1 MTIENTATS
10 TALIEKLNH
19 PHSSQRL
26 DALAK
31 LVKMVQGGEL
41 STPVREHN
49 VNNHIHTTYSFS
61 PYSPTKA
68 LWMAYNSGLVTS
80 GIMDHD
86 SVSGAREFTNAGR
99 CIGMGT
105 TVGAEIRVSA
115 AKTRLAGRRINHP
128 DQKSTIYMA
137 IHGIP
142 HTQLEKADRFLQPI
156 RAARNKRNTAMVQR
170 INEITGENTLALD
183 MEKDVKPLSMCHEGG
198 SITERHILFALGHKM
213 IARFGQGRP
222 LVDFLKNE
230 LRLKLSAK
238 IQSLLMEA
246 DNPHYPYDLL
256 GALKSDFVPK
266 MYIPADEE
274 LVDVQ
279 DAVNFAAEIG
289 AVSAYAYL
297 GDITQS
303 VTGDKKAQKFED
315 DYLDLLFE
323 ELKSIGFNAVTYMPS
338 RNTMDQLLR
347 VQEKC
352 RSHNLFQ
359 ISGED
364 INSPRQKFIC
374 EALKKPEF
382 ENLFDATYALIGHE
396 LKAGNDISDAM
407 FAPSTVDRIPNLND
421 RIKYYADIGRRE
433 VQSRNIVM
441 K

>member
-1 MTIENTATS
+1 MTTENTATS
-10 TALIEKLNH
+10 TALVKKLNH
-19 PHSSQRL
+19 PDRSQRL
-26 DALAK
+26 DALSE
-31 LVKMVQGGEL
+31 LVKMVQDEEL
-41 STPVREHN
+41 PTPVREHN

-61 PYSPTKA
+61 PYSPAKA

-86 SVSGAREFTNAGR
+86 SVSGAREFTNVGR

-115 AKTRLAGRRINHP
+115 AKTRLAGRRVNHP

-156 RAARNKRNTAMVQR
+156 RAARNKRNTAMVEC
-170 INEITGENTLALD
+170 INEITRDPALALD
-183 MEKDVKPLSMCHEGG
+183 MEKDVQPLSMCHEGG

-222 LVDFLKNE
+222 LVESLKNE
-230 LRLKLSAK
+230 LRLQMSSK
-238 IQSLLMEA
+238 IQARLLEA
-246 DNPHYPYDLL
+246 DNPHYAYDLL

-289 AVSAYAYL
+289 AISAYAYL
-297 GDITQS
+297 GDVTQS

-407 FAPSTVDRIPNLND
+407 FAPPTVDRIPNLND
-421 RIKYYADIGRRE
+421 RIKYYADIGRQE
-433 VQSRNIVM
+433 VQSRHILMN
-441 K
+441 